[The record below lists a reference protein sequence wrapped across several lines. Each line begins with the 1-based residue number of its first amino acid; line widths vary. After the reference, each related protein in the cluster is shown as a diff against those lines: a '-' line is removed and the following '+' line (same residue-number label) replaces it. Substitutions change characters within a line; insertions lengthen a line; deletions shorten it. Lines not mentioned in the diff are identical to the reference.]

1 MKKKWSDKEV
11 RYLTKAWTEGVSVK
25 TIAEKLGRSITSVN
39 VKACRMDLGRK
50 SDPED
55 RITLNQLLLAF
66 GLAQSITHF
75 KAKFIK
81 YKAPIVI
88 KKAGTRTN
96 TFISISDFWKWAEKN
111 KSLLNFSKLEPFILG
126 PEPEWVNERRKL
138 DRNNPKRNRPN
149 KQWTDY
155 EDRLLLEKVKLNR
168 YTYTDLAK
176 EFGRT
181 EGSIRKRLYVL
192 DSKIKPIGYEKS
204 IIWSKEED
212 AELLKL
218 DAKSIDSYN
227 ISLIMNKPELVI
239 NARLK
244 LLKELKKNNIELSKK
259 YWTPEEEQYLI
270 DNWWKEDRD
279 LNEICKYLKRSYNA
293 VRAKARRIEEKK
305 SNK

>member
-1 MKKKWSDKEV
+1 MKILIVSGFFYPQNTP
-11 RYLTKAWTEGVSVK
+11 RAFRTTE
-25 TIAEKLGRSITSVN
+25 
-39 VKACRMDLGRK
+39 
-50 SDPED
+50 
-55 RITLNQLLLAF
+55 
-66 GLAQSITHF
+66 
-75 KAKFIK
+75 
-81 YKAPIVI
+81 
-88 KKAGTRTN
+88 
-96 TFISISDFWKWAEKN
+96 
-111 KSLLNFSKLEPFILG
+111 
-126 PEPEWVNERRKL
+126 
-138 DRNNPKRNRPN
+138 
-149 KQWTDY
+149 
-155 EDRLLLEKVKLNR
+155 
-168 YTYTDLAK
+168 LAK

-293 VRAKARRIEEKK
+293 VRAKARRIEEEK